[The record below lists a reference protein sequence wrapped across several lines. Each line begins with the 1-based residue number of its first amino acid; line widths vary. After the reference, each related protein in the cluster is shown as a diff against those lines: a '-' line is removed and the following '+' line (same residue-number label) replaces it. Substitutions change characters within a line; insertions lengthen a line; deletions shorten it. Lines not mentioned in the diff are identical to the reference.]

1 MSYSSFELLEHS
13 KPIVVFGRDGQVG
26 RALQVFLKDLKT
38 PVVFLGR
45 SDCDLS
51 NELSIREVLNRY
63 QPQVIINA
71 AAYTAVDKAESADQ
85 RALAFA
91 INAMA
96 PKIMAQYA
104 AGVAHGILVH
114 YSTDYV
120 FADTKTTA
128 YLETDTV
135 GPVDQLCVYGQSKL
149 AGELAI
155 KEAFDLNASGASST
169 SMASGNLSD
178 GLGGLDV
185 GGADQKS
192 SVPRYFILRTS
203 WVYGDGGNFIRT
215 MLRLAGERDQ
225 LKVVADQM
233 GAPTSAQWL
242 AEVGVQIAGS
252 RVESGIYHAVPDGE
266 VSWHGLAVFA
276 IETAASCGE
285 GIELKSENILPIPA
299 TDYPVPAPRPY
310 NSRLSNQKLKKALS
324 EMAFTGQY
332 PHWRDQVEKYVKQV
346 VEESLKS

>member
-1 MSYSSFELLEHS
+1 MSYSSFELLDHS
-13 KPIVVFGRDGQVG
+13 KPIVVFGRDGQIG
-26 RALQVFLKDLKT
+26 RALQVCLKDLKT
-38 PVVFLGR
+38 PVVFLGH

-51 NELSIREVLNRY
+51 NEVSIRDVLNRY

-85 RALAFA
+85 QELAFA

-104 AGVAHGILVH
+104 ASVAHGILVH

-135 GPVDQLCVYGQSKL
+135 GPVDQLCIYGQSKL
-149 AGELAI
+149 AGEKAI
-155 KEAFDLNASGASST
+155 EEVFNLVHDSGH
-169 SMASGNLSD
+169 
-178 GLGGLDV
+178 
-185 GGADQKS
+185 GAYADRFS
-192 SVPRYFILRTS
+192 RYFILRTS

-225 LKVVADQM
+225 LKVVADQV

-242 AEVGVQIAGS
+242 AEVGVQMAGS
-252 RVESGIYHAVPDGE
+252 RVESGIYHAVPDGD

-276 IETAASCGE
+276 IEKATTYGE
-285 GIELKSENILPIPA
+285 GIEVKSENILPIPA
-299 TDYPVPAPRPY
+299 TDYPVPAARPC
-310 NSRLSNQKLKKALS
+310 NSRLNNQKLKKALS

-332 PHWRDQVEKYVKQV
+332 PHWREQVEKYVKQV
-346 VEESLKS
+346 VEDSLKS

>member
-1 MSYSSFELLEHS
+1 MSYSSFELLDHS

-26 RALQVFLKDLKT
+26 RALQVCLKDLKT

-51 NELSIREVLNRY
+51 NEVSIKEVLNRY

-85 RALAFA
+85 RDLAFA

-104 AGVAHGILVH
+104 AGMAHGILVH

-120 FADTKTTA
+120 FADTKTTP
-128 YLETDTV
+128 YLETDEV
-135 GPVDQLCVYGQSKL
+135 GPADQLCVYGQSKL

-155 KEAFDLNASGASST
+155 KEAFDLNASGVSCNSNTSSD
-169 SMASGNLSD
+169 LSD
-178 GLGGLDV
+178 GLESLDV
-185 GGADQKS
+185 SEADRHS
-192 SVPRYFILRTS
+192 GMSRYLILRTS
-203 WVYGDGGNFIRT
+203 WVYGDGSNFIRT

-225 LKVVADQM
+225 LKVVVDQV

-242 AEVGVQIAGS
+242 AEIGVQMAGF

-276 IETAASCGE
+276 IETAAGYGE

-299 TDYPVPAPRPY
+299 TDYPVPAARPY

-332 PHWRDQVEKYVKQV
+332 PHWRDQVKKYVKQV

>member
-1 MSYSSFELLEHS
+1 MSYSSFELLDHS

-26 RALQVFLKDLKT
+26 RALQVCLKDLKT

-51 NELSIREVLNRY
+51 NDLSIREVLNRY

-71 AAYTAVDKAESADQ
+71 AAYTTVDKAESADQ
-85 RALAFA
+85 RELAYA
-91 INAMA
+91 INAKA

-135 GPVDQLCVYGQSKL
+135 GPVEQLCVYGQSKL

-155 KEAFDLNASGASST
+155 KELFDLNTSSAS
-169 SMASGNLSD
+169 
-178 GLGGLDV
+178 
-185 GGADQKS
+185 
-192 SVPRYFILRTS
+192 RYFILRTS

-225 LKVVADQM
+225 LMVVSDQV

-242 AEVGVQIAGS
+242 AEVGVQMAGS
-252 RVESGIYHAVPDGE
+252 CIESGIYHAVPDGA

-276 IETAASCGE
+276 IETATSYGE
-285 GIELKSENILPIPA
+285 GIDVKSENILPIPA
-299 TDYPVPAPRPY
+299 TDYPVPAARPY

-332 PHWRDQVEKYVKQV
+332 PHWREQVEQYVKEYVRQ
-346 VEESLKS
+346 SLSS

>member
-1 MSYSSFELLEHS
+1 MSYSSFELLDHS
-13 KPIVVFGRDGQVG
+13 KPILVFGRDGQVG
-26 RALQVFLKDLKT
+26 RALQVCLKDLKA

-45 SDCDLS
+45 FDCDLS

-63 QPQVIINA
+63 EPQVIINA

-85 RALAFA
+85 RELAFA
-91 INAMA
+91 INATA
-96 PKIMAQYA
+96 PKVMAQYA

-120 FADTKTTA
+120 FADTKKSA

-155 KEAFDLNASGASST
+155 KEAFDLNAFTASD
-169 SMASGNLSD
+169 ALDD
-178 GLGGLDV
+178 GLDDLGV
-185 GGADQKS
+185 SEAYQQANVS
-192 SVPRYFILRTS
+192 RYFILRTS
-203 WVYGDGGNFIRT
+203 WVYGDGSNFIKK
-215 MLRLAGERDQ
+215 MLRLASERDQ
-225 LKVVADQM
+225 LKVVADQV

-242 AEVGVQIAGS
+242 AEVGVQMAGS
-252 RVESGIYHAVPDGE
+252 RLESGIYHAVPDGE

-276 IETAASCGE
+276 IETAGSYGE
-285 GIELKSENILPIPA
+285 GIDLKSENILPIPA
-299 TDYPVPAPRPY
+299 TDHPVPAARPN
-310 NSRLSNQKLKKALS
+310 NSRLCNQKLKKALS